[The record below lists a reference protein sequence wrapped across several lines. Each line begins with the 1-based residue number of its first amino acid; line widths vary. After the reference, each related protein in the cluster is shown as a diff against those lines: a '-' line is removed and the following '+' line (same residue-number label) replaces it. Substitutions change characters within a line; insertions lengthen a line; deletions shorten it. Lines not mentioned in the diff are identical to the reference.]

1 MRKELGNSRMAKRDA
16 LAGYLMAGPWI
27 VGFILLT
34 LGPIVAS
41 ALLAFCD
48 YDVLHAPRSVGFGN
62 FQELF
67 VDDRELLVKALGNV
81 LYTAL
86 IGIPLGMSTGLC
98 IALLLNQKVKG
109 MAFYRTAF
117 YIPSIVPAIASAV
130 LWMWVLAG
138 DPNKGLV
145 NALWKQT
152 FTVWFDI
159 VPPGWFGVPEWSK
172 PGLIVQGLWG
182 AGGGMILWL
191 AGLQGIPVSLQEAAS
206 IDGAGTLSKFRNV
219 TLPLLSPYIF
229 FNLIMGTIGAIQEFD
244 RVYVMAGGDGGSGP
258 GDSLLMPVLLLF
270 NNAFRYFKM
279 GYASALAWIIFVV
292 ILLLTLLQWAG
303 QKKWVHYEGDAR

>member
-1 MRKELGNSRMAKRDA
+1 
-16 LAGYLMAGPWI
+16 
-27 VGFILLT
+27 
-34 LGPIVAS
+34 
-41 ALLAFCD
+41 
-48 YDVLHAPRSVGFGN
+48 
-62 FQELF
+62 
-67 VDDRELLVKALGNV
+67 
-81 LYTAL
+81 
-86 IGIPLGMSTGLC
+86 
-98 IALLLNQKVKG
+98 

-138 DPNKGLV
+138 DPNKGLI

-206 IDGAGTLSKFRNV
+206 IDGAGTLSKFKNI

-279 GYASALAWIIFVV
+279 GYASALAWIIFIV
-292 ILLLTLLQWAG
+292 ILVLTLLQWAG
-303 QKKWVHYEGDAR
+303 QKKWVHYEGDAK